1 MKWSDIPFD
10 PSRRMLR
17 QFAGIWLLVFMALSA
32 NAWFVRDHPLSGVV
46 LASAALLVGVPGLLW
61 PRLLRWIF
69 VGWMLG
75 VFPIGWL
82 VSWVMLAA
90 LYFLVFTPVAVFFR
104 LRGRDGLKRNPAPG
118 QASFWEPK
126 QSPTDMRSYF
136 RQY

>member
-17 QFAGIWLLVFMALSA
+17 QFAALWLLVFLALSV
-32 NAWFVRDHPLSGVV
+32 NAWLVRDRPLSGVV

-75 VFPIGWL
+75 GFPIGWL
-82 VSWVMLAA
+82 ISWLMLAA
-90 LYFLVFTPVAVFFR
+90 LYFLVFTPVAVFFQ
-104 LRGRDGLKRNPAPG
+104 LRGRDGLNRNPAPG
-118 QASFWEPK
+118 QASYWEPK
-126 QSPTDMRSYF
+126 QSPTDLRSYF